1 MESRLHL
8 LIVSA
13 FSKKNLDELQKLRMT
28 VNQMS
33 QTSNWNIQYCCGE
46 FLHSSDVVSVREL
59 KFCEGCGHCRG
70 MCCATLAFV
79 VLMFGAEAWPWT
91 IWTTTTCWRR

>member
-1 MESRLHL
+1 MERRLHL

-13 FSKKNLDELQKLRMT
+13 FSKKNLDELQKLRMA

-59 KFCEGCGHCRG
+59 KFCEGCGNLLVRLRGSKAQFCRNCKPPVPIAQG
-70 MCCATLAFV
+70 ECNDSAFH
-79 VLMFGAEAWPWT
+79 
-91 IWTTTTCWRR
+91 